1 MKEKHLYVCE
11 NSTTGIFTGIYDA
24 WAARYGHDNNRILV
38 EEPLNYEFFTQIIK
52 VEPDLEK
59 AEKVKRSIIQKISKD
74 AYILVYNASISK
86 DKAKA
91 DVIYRFLILGFAMGK
106 EIMGHLSNP
115 YVNHMFKMDLNVK
128 NELFHF
134 EGFLRFMKLGN
145 DILLARFR
153 PENDILLSIA
163 EHFADRLPGENFIIY
178 DERRTKAAVH
188 QKGKEWMV
196 MENYP
201 LALHA
206 DWDQL
211 EEQDEFLNM
220 WKCFV
225 DSIAIKE
232 RKNEALQSNMM
243 PNRYREFMPEAEYK
257 TVKRQGR

>member
-52 VEPDLEK
+52 VEPDMEK
-59 AEKVKRSIIQKISKD
+59 AEKVKRSIIKKISME
-74 AYILVYNASISK
+74 AYIVVYNASISK

-106 EIMGHLSNP
+106 KVMDHLSNP
-115 YVNHMFKMDLNVK
+115 YVNHMAKMDLNVK

-163 EHFADRLPGENFIIY
+163 EHFADRLQGENFIIY

-188 QKGKEWMV
+188 QKGKDWMV
-196 MENYP
+196 IDNYP

-220 WKCFV
+220 WKRFV

-232 RKNEALQSNMM
+232 RKNEVLQSNMM
-243 PNRYREFMPEAEYK
+243 PKRFREFMPEVEYK
-257 TVKRQGR
+257 KVKKHE